1 MKSPAEVIRV
11 VWTVPVTSDVI
22 EASGAC
28 GANYY
33 FTDADSVSLEA
44 RWLES
49 RNNRNVSI
57 YSGNSTESLDV

>member
-22 EASGAC
+22 KAAGAC

-33 FTDADSVSLEA
+33 LTDADSVSLEA
-44 RWLES
+44 RWL
-49 RNNRNVSI
+49 
-57 YSGNSTESLDV
+57 

>member
-22 EASGAC
+22 EAPGAC
-28 GANYY
+28 GAN
-33 FTDADSVSLEA
+33 FTDADAVSLET

-57 YSGNSTESLDV
+57 YSGNSTESLGV